1 MARIYSWLWALD
13 DAQISENAILPRY
26 ANMRVLLYVN
36 VSLCTLVTIVLLQQS
51 CFIKQI
57 SKAEVSFVCSVVL
70 DVGDFVHKQSVESQ
84 ASNQEHGEKYDEQK
98 LAGGEQ
104 KKFLVHSR

>member
-36 VSLCTLVTIVLLQQS
+36 VSLCTLVLLQQS

-57 SKAEVSFVCSVVL
+57 SKAEVSFVGSVVL